1 MRKSIFSYIEKI
13 AQNRSSVVSI
23 CKITSILAN
32 FADSAKA
39 RIVQFLRSF
48 ANIATECVDRYY
60 VLLLYLFYYGSLFSF
75 QTRPNPISR
84 MLVHHE
90 LSKSVKH
97 VFGRYMYSNYR
108 ILTRMIISERILR
121 RKSPFRKNGK

>member
-1 MRKSIFSYIEKI
+1 MRKSIFPYIEKI

-60 VLLLYLFYYGSLFSF
+60 VLLLYLFSYDSLFSV
-75 QTRPNPISR
+75 QTRPNSIPR

-90 LSKSVKH
+90 LSKSVEH
-97 VFGRYMYSNYR
+97 LFGRYRYSNNR
-108 ILTRMIISERILR
+108 IPTRMIISERDLKR
-121 RKSPFRKNGK
+121 QSPFLK